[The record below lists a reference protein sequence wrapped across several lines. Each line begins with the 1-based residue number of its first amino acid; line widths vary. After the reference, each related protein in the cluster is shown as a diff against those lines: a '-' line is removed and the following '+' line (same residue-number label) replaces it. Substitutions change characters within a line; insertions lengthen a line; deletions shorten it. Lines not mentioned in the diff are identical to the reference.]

1 MASPS
6 TQPLTARTSTAP
18 TGAPAP
24 LAPLAPPRRS
34 GGRLRRRARLLGGA
48 RPPRGTGW
56 PIALSL
62 APALILAT
70 TFFLVPLG
78 VLAVT
83 SLADWGGL
91 GFRYVGF
98 ENFSKLFGDPV
109 FWRAARNTLLYACA
123 GLFIELPLGVLAGIL
138 LAQRRPGWRAF
149 RAIIFVPYMISGA
162 AYAVIFT
169 TFYNA
174 QYGLLNDIVGLFGIA
189 GRDWLYSTGTAL
201 PAVAGTFVFV
211 VGFDALLVMAE
222 IGSIPRELY
231 ESAELDGASPWQRQ
245 RLITLPLLRN
255 VVGTLVLI
263 SLLASIALFDVVYIL
278 TSGGPDNATVTLTL
292 YAYRAYTNGAWGY
305 ANAVGMV
312 IVVVGLLLIVGAR
325 RVFRIG
331 ERTL

>member
-1 MASPS
+1 MAS
-6 TQPLTARTSTAP
+6 R
-18 TGAPAP
+18 PAQ
-24 LAPLAPPRRS
+24 LAPPWRE
-34 GGRLRRRARLLGGA
+34 GGRGRRRRTRLWTGA

-62 APALILAT
+62 APAVILSA

-91 GFRYVGF
+91 GFHYIGF

-109 FWRAARNTLLYACA
+109 FWKAAKNTLLYACA

-138 LAQRRPGWRAF
+138 LAQRLPGWRAF
-149 RAIIFVPYMISGA
+149 RAIIFIPYMISGA
-162 AYAVIFT
+162 AYAVIFA

-189 GRDWLYSTGTAL
+189 GRDWLFSTGTAL
-201 PAVAGTFVFV
+201 PAVAGTFVFI

-263 SLLASIALFDVVYIL
+263 SLLASVALFDVAFIL

-305 ANAVGMV
+305 ANAVGTV

-325 RVFRIG
+325 RAFRIG